1 MRFLRGRVAVVTGAG
16 SGIGRALAEALA
28 AEGCH
33 LALVDVNPDG
43 LADTAARIAAI
54 GVRSTTHVA
63 SVADR
68 EAMRALPQAVLDGH
82 GAVHVLVNNAGI
94 TALGRFEELSEAE
107 IDRIVGVN
115 LQGVVDGCRFFL
127 PHLRRVEEA
136 HVVNVSSMAAFVG
149 MPFQTMYCATKSAVR
164 GFSQALRAE
173 LAGSGVGLTVVY
185 PAAVRSNI
193 MGAATGP
200 HQATAQRLST
210 LLQRHGYPATRA
222 ATRIVTAI
230 RRNRPE
236 LRVGGQSHVLDL
248 TQRMSPRS
256 VRLFM
261 RLLARQ
267 ADRFLASS

>member
-1 MRFLRGRVAVVTGAG
+1 MRLLRGRVAVVTGAG
-16 SGIGRALAEALA
+16 SGIGRELAQVLA

-33 LALVDVNPDG
+33 LALVDVNADG
-43 LADTAARIAAI
+43 LADTVARIAPL
-54 GVRSTTHVA
+54 GVRTTTHVA

-107 IDRIVGVN
+107 LDRIMGVN
-115 LQGVVDGCRFFL
+115 LWGVVHGCRFFL
-127 PHLRRVEEA
+127 PHLRRVDEA

-149 MPFQTMYCATKSAVR
+149 MPFQTMYCASKSAVR

-173 LAGSGVGLTVVY
+173 LVGSNVGLTVVY

-200 HQATAQRLST
+200 HQATAQRLSS
-210 LLQRHGYPATRA
+210 LLQRHGYPAPRA
-222 ATRIVTAI
+222 ARRIVSAI

-256 VRLFM
+256 VRFFM
-261 RLLARQ
+261 HLIARQ
-267 ADRFLASS
+267 ADRFLAGS